1 MTTRGNE
8 RQRVVQRMAAGGTGS
23 DNEWQRMATSD
34 NKWKCN
40 QRKTTSS
47 TMNEK
52 EWEQIR
58 VTKREW
64 F

>member
-1 MTTRGNE
+1 MTTSGNE
-8 RQRVVQRMAAGGTGS
+8 RQRVVQQMAAGDTAS
-23 DNEWQRMATSD
+23 DNEWQRMTTRD

-52 EWEQIR
+52 EWERIR
-58 VTKREW
+58 VTKRQW